1 MAWLAGDHFKQS
13 PRALQLA
20 VQVVV
25 FRCYCCLFAVQRM
38 PLNVPAGASC
48 CTQAWL
54 RARGDAGL
62 KTFTTDDVIDSYG
75 VVKGT

>member
-1 MAWLAGDHFKQS
+1 
-13 PRALQLA
+13 
-20 VQVVV
+20 
-25 FRCYCCLFAVQRM
+25 M
-38 PLNVPAGASC
+38 PLDVPAGPSC